1 MGLNIRLYHLKQ
13 IGKRKKEELQNEQ
26 GRNGN
31 VVEGNRAGDDRPGQ
45 AETGG
50 RIQENRETDRII
62 EKEGERIVEPKLMTL
77 NLNQIASITGKNYK
91 FIYNWARY
99 NDVKPIEKRKVPGCN
114 KLVLHFDPRPFI
126 EKFGKLAMTKADEEV
141 YHQREKSEV
150 IQDTFE
156 DLENQAEEF
165 PSMAPPLPTL
175 TPEFIYAL
183 RDVIGEKFTRNVL
196 RNNYGF
202 NYDEE

>member
-1 MGLNIRLYHLKQ
+1 MSLNIRLYHLKQ

-31 VVEGNRAGDDRPGQ
+31 VVEGNRTGDDRPGQ
-45 AETGG
+45 VETGG
-50 RIQENRETDRII
+50 RIQENIEKDRII
-62 EKEGERIVEPKLMTL
+62 EKEGERIVDELMSL
-77 NLNQIASITGKNYK
+77 KQIASITGKNYK

-99 NDVKPIEKRKVPGCN
+99 NDVKPIEKRKVPGCD

-126 EKFGKLAMTKADEEV
+126 EKFGKLDMTKADEEV
-141 YHQREKSEV
+141 YHQQKESEV
-150 IQDTFE
+150 IQGAFE

-183 RDVIGEKFTRNVL
+183 RDVIGEEFTRNVL

>member
-1 MGLNIRLYHLKQ
+1 MNIRLFHLKR

-31 VVEGNRAGDDRPGQ
+31 VVEGNRTGDDRPGQ
-45 AETGG
+45 TEISG

-62 EKEGERIVEPKLMTL
+62 EKEGERIVEELMSL
-77 NLNQIASITGKNYK
+77 KQIASITGKNYK
-91 FIYNWARY
+91 FIYNWAQY

-141 YHQREKSEV
+141 YHQQKESEV
-150 IQDTFE
+150 IQDAFE

-183 RDVIGEKFTRNVL
+183 RDVIGEEFTRNVL